1 MSTRARAPAARWL
14 LRSLGLWG
22 AGLLLG
28 SCQLLNSLPI
38 PGGLQN
44 LAPPSVNNVV
54 QAARSGNVGAVVGA
68 ALPTVGALVPA
79 ALSGDVNAILR
90 ASGPLGGLAV
100 VTITRAVEQHQAER
114 RLEEAR
120 YEEDRRLQVAAAQLF
135 YAGQCSRP
143 GLVAG
148 VAPGANGDDPR
159 ALDTQ
164 AEARFG
170 RGDYAGAT
178 PLLQRALALREGQ
191 LGPAH
196 PEVTRAQNRLAVA
209 LLAQNEFVAA
219 AAYGV
224 KALTQREAAY
234 KAARGGRYDRESR
247 PGSAVVD
254 PAALAA
260 ALDLAESQSTL
271 GAVYRAT
278 GAYQDALPQYQ
289 RALDLRQRSLQ
300 ADHLCIAQ
308 SQSGLGEL
316 QQSLGAYGA
325 ALPLYQASLATRRRR
340 LPAQH
345 RDIAH
350 ALSDLASLYRAMGVY
365 PRAEELYRQ
374 ALTIRLSLG
383 GDHPDVAESL
393 HDLGSLNKLTGA
405 YVAAEKLFQEAL
417 AIRQARLGQNLEVAQ
432 TESALGAVYQAI
444 GDFRRAEPLYK
455 DALAIRQQRLAA
467 DHPDVAESLSD
478 LAALYLA
485 MADFAQAQALYQQAL
500 TIRQGRFGAE
510 HPAVALSLS
519 DLGSVEKA
527 RGDFPRAERLLLQAL
542 ALRLK
547 RPGGETHP
555 ETALS
560 HHRLGALYFA
570 MGDYP
575 RAEQAYNRALQIR
588 QRRFGADHPEV
599 AESLSYL
606 ATLYIATGRTA
617 QAITYLTRAMVT
629 SERLLRAVGMVSN
642 EARMDALL
650 KILRAQEEI
659 TYSLLL
665 DPRTAAQAAPLAMAV
680 ALLRKGRSV
689 DEAASTS
696 RAIYQGLGPEE
707 RERFERLKALR
718 SQIAHAQIGGV
729 EPGGEGAL
737 RRLTMEADRLEQE
750 LSQRSAPL
758 RKKSQLPRLEE
769 MVRRTA
775 AALTPESA
783 LVEVVAFRPFLFR
796 AMGSAPHWG
805 ALRYVALVLD
815 AGAKVQVADLGEG
828 AAIND
833 ALQDYLQ
840 LITAPMHI
848 DDKRERNAALKG
860 GRKALLQRAQ
870 ELERLVM
877 GPVRPLL
884 AGRRQLYL
892 SLDGPLN
899 LLPLETLHDGRG
911 YLIDSYQLTY
921 LTSGR
926 DLLRSSEARPG
937 AGATSVAL
945 LARPEFMTGSAES
958 QVGLAP
964 ATRGLELV
972 SDDTPALPTKPAASA
987 KPAAAQ
993 RGLRLRT
1000 ALDPLKGTEEEARAI
1015 QKLLPNAQVLLGSAA
1030 TKDALL
1036 SLQAP
1041 GILHVAT
1048 HGLFRP
1054 DSGRGAAGT
1063 RGLELVGEASPAA
1076 GAAPTVSKPSAVA
1089 GAPAAGAAGALGL
1102 PPVAPTPEDP
1112 LLSSM
1117 LLLAGVGTAIRDGD
1131 QVSVLLQPSGL
1142 ATSLEVAGMNLWGT
1156 QLVVLSACETGRG
1169 DVRNLGQGVYGLR
1182 RAVMVAGAETLV
1194 TSLWKVDDLA
1204 TRDLMA
1210 RYYKSLLGGR
1220 GRAESM
1226 REAALAVRKTRP
1238 HVGYWAPFI
1247 VIGRGDR
1254 LAGIAKESPAAA
1266 PRLSIGRES
1275 PSSASKKPRRG
1286 SSR

>member
-1 MSTRARAPAARWL
+1 MSTGTRAPAARRL
-14 LRSLGLWG
+14 LRPLGLWG
-22 AGLLLG
+22 AGLLLS

-44 LAPPSVNNVV
+44 LAPPSVNNFV
-54 QAARSGNVGAVVGA
+54 QSARTGNVGGMVGA

-114 RLEEAR
+114 RLEQAR

-143 GLVAG
+143 GLTGG
-148 VAPGANGDDPR
+148 VAPGASTGREARSAAVNDDPR
-159 ALDTQ
+159 ALDAQ
-164 AEARFG
+164 AEALFG

-178 PLLQRALALREGQ
+178 PLLQRALALREGK
-191 LGPAH
+191 LGPTD

-234 KAARGGRYDRESR
+234 KASLGARGGRQ
-247 PGSAVVD
+247 D

-278 GAYQDALPQYQ
+278 GAYQEALPQYQ
-289 RALDLRQRSLQ
+289 RALELRQRSLQ
-300 ADHLCIAQ
+300 TDHLCIAQ

-325 ALPLYQASLATRRRR
+325 ALPLYQSSLATRRRR
-340 LPAQH
+340 LPAEH

-374 ALTIRLSLG
+374 ALAIRLKLG
-383 GDHPDVAESL
+383 GGHPDVAESL

-405 YVAAEKLFQEAL
+405 YVAAERLFQEAL

-444 GDFRRAEPLYK
+444 GDLRRAEPLYK

-500 TIRQGRFGAE
+500 TIRQKRFGAE

-542 ALRLK
+542 TLRLK
-547 RPGGETHP
+547 RPGGESHP

-575 RAEQAYNRALQIR
+575 RAEQAYNRALHIR

-599 AESLSYL
+599 AESLSFL

-629 SERLLRAVGMVSN
+629 SERLLRAVGMVSS

-665 DPRTAAQAAPLAMAV
+665 DPKTAAQAAPLAMAV

-718 SQIAHAQIGGV
+718 SQIARAQIGGV

-737 RRLTMEADRLEQE
+737 RRLTQEADRLEQE

-775 AALTPESA
+775 ATLTPESA

-796 AMGSAPHWG
+796 ATGSAPHWG

-815 AGAKVQVADLGEG
+815 AGGQVRLADLGEG

-848 DDKRERNAALKG
+848 DDKRERNAALKS
-860 GRKALLQRAQ
+860 GRQPLLRRAQ
-870 ELERLVM
+870 ELDRLVM

-972 SDDTPALPTKPAASA
+972 SDDTPALPQKPVVGA

-1015 QKLLPNAQVLLGSAA
+1015 QKLLPEAQVLLGSAA

-1076 GAAPTVSKPSAVA
+1076 PTASKPS
-1089 GAPAAGAAGALGL
+1089 PAAGAPVAGTAGALGL
-1102 PPVAPTPEDP
+1102 PMVAPTPEDP

-1254 LAGIAKESPAAA
+1254 LAGIGKESP
-1266 PRLSIGRES
+1266 
-1275 PSSASKKPRRG
+1275 PSDSKKPRRG